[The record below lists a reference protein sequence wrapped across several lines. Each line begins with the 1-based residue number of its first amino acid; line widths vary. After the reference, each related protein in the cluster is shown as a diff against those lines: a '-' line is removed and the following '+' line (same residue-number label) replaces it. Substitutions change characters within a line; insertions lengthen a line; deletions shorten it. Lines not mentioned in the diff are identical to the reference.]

1 MDNITITYRPIIKI
15 SFNKMTDK
23 NMSDSIKEALKII
36 EIEVRAMPVAVA
48 SLQTTDSKV
57 QRAAQHNLFV

>member
-23 NMSDSIKEALKII
+23 KISDSIKEALKII

>member
-1 MDNITITYRPIIKI
+1 
-15 SFNKMTDK
+15 MTDK

-57 QRAAQHNLFV
+57 QRAAQHNLFVWHVTACRW

>member
-1 MDNITITYRPIIKI
+1 
-15 SFNKMTDK
+15 
-23 NMSDSIKEALKII
+23 MSDSIKEALKII

-57 QRAAQHNLFV
+57 QRAGQHNLFV